1 MQDVEEDQRK
11 TMKRLVKEQPK
22 EAGSGSATENVICGR
37 VLMNIL
43 VCFSE
48 EKLIQ
53 IRASLSVWSRL
64 NE

>member
-22 EAGSGSATENVICGR
+22 ETGSGSATENVICGR

-43 VCFSE
+43 VCFSK
-48 EKLIQ
+48 EKFIQ
-53 IRASLSVWSRL
+53 IRARKK
-64 NE
+64 